1 MKRYLVNISTLV
13 RKELKQVIRNKTLL
27 STLVFYLLFTT
38 FLLPRVIN
46 FDLRNLKVTVV
57 DKNQSV
63 LTEKIIRDIGNSGK
77 MELIGSYGTY
87 EDALKIVEYGKADC
101 IVVLPD
107 DLEKNYLSGNYDKIQ
122 LTVKAVNMAK
132 AQIGQH
138 MVEAVIMS
146 SVLEYFQSQGVTL
159 DSGTAVIS
167 ECNLFNPTMDY
178 ILFIVPV
185 LLLIMGCYLGLS
197 MTKNTMAS
205 EVRSGF
211 MNLINVSP
219 LKPWTLILSK
229 IVSCCIVG
237 SVMFALTL
245 VLSYLFYG
253 LPSQWSMIGGIFL
266 CFIIFLIAISSLA
279 IFIRNILH
287 NTILALLIPTIIS
300 AILYLFSGLFTPPES
315 MSESLQYVNYIN
327 PGRYLVIILRGIV
340 LKGAEIR
347 DLAVQFSLLG
357 LVAAVMCVLAI
368 VSFRKRLA

>member
-38 FLLPRVIN
+38 LLLPRVIN
-46 FDLRNLKVTVV
+46 YDLRNLKVTVV

-146 SVLEYFQSQGVTL
+146 SVLEYFQRQGVTL

-178 ILFIVPV
+178 IL
-185 LLLIMGCYLGLS
+185 
-197 MTKNTMAS
+197 
-205 EVRSGF
+205 
-211 MNLINVSP
+211 
-219 LKPWTLILSK
+219 
-229 IVSCCIVG
+229 
-237 SVMFALTL
+237 
-245 VLSYLFYG
+245 LSYLCCCS
-253 LPSQWSMIGGIFL
+253 LWD
-266 CFIIFLIAISSLA
+266 AISA
-279 IFIRNILH
+279 
-287 NTILALLIPTIIS
+287 S
-300 AILYLFSGLFTPPES
+300 A
-315 MSESLQYVNYIN
+315 
-327 PGRYLVIILRGIV
+327 
-340 LKGAEIR
+340 
-347 DLAVQFSLLG
+347 
-357 LVAAVMCVLAI
+357 
-368 VSFRKRLA
+368 